1 MIKLL
6 FVDAKVSK
14 KAEFY
19 FIIITK
25 YFIYVTL
32 TSVPLLPFRHIPPS
46 CLPALADSLHC
57 YQYST
62 RKKTHGQIEF
72 VRIACPDAH
81 NRPIINALQATGQIV
96 RTNSICPCYFF
107 MRKEEEE
114 KGGYGLRREPVIR
127 EAITWHPRNY
137 DLAHKNL
144 CFPPHKTMT

>member
-1 MIKLL
+1 MGKTP
-6 FVDAKVSK
+6 KN
-14 KAEFY
+14 
-19 FIIITK
+19 
-25 YFIYVTL
+25 L
-32 TSVPLLPFRHIPPS
+32 TGIFL
-46 CLPALADSLHC
+46 
-57 YQYST
+57 
-62 RKKTHGQIEF
+62 KHGQIEF
-72 VRIACPDAH
+72 VRMVV
-81 NRPIINALQATGQIV
+81 RQAYKYQENNTLWRSGQFV